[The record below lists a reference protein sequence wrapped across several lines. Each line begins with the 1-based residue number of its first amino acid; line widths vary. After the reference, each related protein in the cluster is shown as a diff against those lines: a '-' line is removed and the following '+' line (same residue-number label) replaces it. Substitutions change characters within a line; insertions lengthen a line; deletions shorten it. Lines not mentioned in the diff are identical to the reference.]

1 MINREGSRP
10 TVRTQFSDLWMSTS
24 GPWNFMHKHLI
35 FPSLRTLLNTWNNL
49 PVLENTKR
57 SRDVAI
63 YNLKLYLSHFIYLP
77 SSIKFLDALKYHFD
91 GVKPVLCTRLWF
103 TNNNSVKIINIV
115 FFFIFKYVTFSII
128 WSKYQSSWEYMFS
141 TEGTCIRKSR

>member
-1 MINREGSRP
+1 M
-10 TVRTQFSDLWMSTS
+10 QFSDLWMSTS

-35 FPSLRTLLNTWNNL
+35 FPSLRTLLNIRNNS

-63 YNLKLYLSHFIYLP
+63 YNLKLYLIHFIYLP
-77 SSIKFLDALKYHFD
+77 SSIQFLDALKYHFD